1 MTTAHDLMI
10 LALEPSGRPVDQGDL
25 SLALAGAEAID
36 LLGAGVIV
44 LDGARILPET
54 SGPAGDRL
62 LTEASHQVRRAEPYE
77 DVTDWLWR
85 RGRGLADAYLA
96 ELESLGEVRQEERRR
111 WVVFKAGEPVL
122 ADTAA
127 RRQAAARRDA
137 GEPVL
142 GALAAAVGLVPG
154 PAGEGAGEAEAQ
166 EQAETE
172 AQAEDPAAWAV
183 TGGSAG
189 AAAEAAL
196 DEAYAPAPGAQ
207 DVPVVADRWAAT
219 VLDRLAD
226 ALAELA
232 AERDRRAHKLD
243 DATADNYRRGY

>member
-10 LALEPSGRPVDQGDL
+10 LALEPSGRLVERGDL
-25 SLALAGAEAID
+25 SLALAGAETID

-44 LDGARILPET
+44 LDGTRVVPET

-62 LTEASHQVRRAEPYE
+62 LTEASHRVRRDEPYE

-96 ELESLGEVRQEERRR
+96 ELETEGEVRREERRR
-111 WVVFKAGEPVL
+111 WGVFKASEPVL

-127 RRQAAARRDA
+127 RRRARARREAD
-137 GEPVL
+137 EPVL
-142 GALAAAVGLVPG
+142 SALAAAIGLVPEAAPGTAGSTAEGTAGGTAAGYTSG
-154 PAGEGAGEAEAQ
+154 P
-166 EQAETE
+166 
-172 AQAEDPAAWAV
+172 P
-183 TGGSAG
+183 
-189 AAAEAAL
+189 AEAAVG
-196 DEAYAPAPGAQ
+196 ETYAPAPGDQ
-207 DVPVVADRWAAT
+207 DAPAVADPGAAT

-232 AERDRRAHKLD
+232 AERDRRARKLD
-243 DATADNYRRGY
+243 DATVENYRRGY